1 MQLIEMNNPKISVVV
16 PVYKA
21 ESFLPDTLE
30 SLLRQEY
37 DNFEVV
43 LVDDGSPDGSGIIC
57 DNYATKDS
65 RVVVFHKENGG
76 VTSARRLGVEKATGD
91 WVIFVDADDQLR
103 EGALAFFVETAI
115 KYKADM
121 VITPNLR
128 YKNGSWVS
136 ANMLAS
142 GVYDR
147 KGYLHLLG
155 NRRISSGIGGK
166 LIRKGLFSDDTLD
179 LPKSITNNE
188 DLLMNFRLS
197 RGLDRL
203 YCDNSQG
210 FYMYF
215 VREGSASLASAR
227 KNDWESLYKTLAA
240 MRSECGDSV
249 SDYIVLSISDCL
261 LAGFISQAESK
272 EYVKLCKW
280 RGMPPL
286 RHWSRLLFIC
296 HPNKLTRFVEKVT
309 ESIYFRL
316 K

>member
-1 MQLIEMNNPKISVVV
+1 MTYPRISIIV

-21 ESFLPDTLE
+21 EAYLPDTLE

-43 LVDDGSPDGSGIIC
+43 LVDDGSPDASGIIC
-57 DNYATKDS
+57 DNFATKDS

-76 VTSARRLGVEKATGD
+76 VTSARRLGIEKATGE
-91 WVIFVDADDQLR
+91 WVIFVDADDQLQ
-103 EGALAFFVETAI
+103 EGSLAFFAATAI

-128 YKNGSWVS
+128 QENGTWIP
-136 ANMLAS
+136 AKMLAS

-147 KGYLHLLG
+147 IGYLQLLG

-166 LIRKGLFSDDTLD
+166 FIRKSLFSDDTLNI
-179 LPKSITNNE
+179 PKSITNNE
-188 DLLMNFRLS
+188 DLLMNFRLA
-197 RGLDRL
+197 RGLNSL

-215 VREGSASLASAR
+215 EREGSASLASAQN
-227 KNDWESLYKTLAA
+227 NDWKLLYKTLAA
-240 MRSECGDSV
+240 MRGEFGDSV
-249 SDYIVLSISDCL
+249 SDYIALSISDCL
-261 LAGFISQAESK
+261 MVGFISQAESK
-272 EYVKLCKW
+272 NYVKLCKW
-280 RGMPPL
+280 RGLPPI
-286 RHWSRLLFIC
+286 RYWSRLLLIS

-309 ESIYFRL
+309 ESIYYRL